1 MTDSSSVQPP
11 CCTCCKSPCCFPDIY
26 SYAEGA
32 LTTNSKQVFGEPP
45 PYEKDDPCCSIFLC
59 ITCCPLRF
67 TMTLPWCFG
76 ATFNS
81 LINCCTHKNKNYLF

>member
-1 MTDSSSVQPP
+1 
-11 CCTCCKSPCCFPDIY
+11 
-26 SYAEGA
+26 
-32 LTTNSKQVFGEPP
+32 
-45 PYEKDDPCCSIFLC
+45 
-59 ITCCPLRF
+59 LRF